1 MSNKNNLLYTSFG
14 NYLNKIIPGILY
26 TETFFKNE
34 LILTVPSFLIQEI
47 LLILRDHTN
56 TQFKVLSDICAV
68 DFLKKKNRFEIVYN
82 IISIRYNSKLRIKTF
97 LNELTPINTVTTIYS
112 CANWWEREIWDLF
125 GVFFSKH
132 PDLRR
137 ILTDY
142 GFEGHP
148 LRKDFPLSGY
158 VELRYDD
165 SKKCLVSEPI
175 MLPLQF
181 RFYNFKTNI

>member
-97 LNELTPINTVTTIYS
+97 LNELTPINTITTIYS

-125 GVFFSKH
+125 GVFF
-132 PDLRR
+132 
-137 ILTDY
+137 
-142 GFEGHP
+142 F
-148 LRKDFPLSGY
+148 
-158 VELRYDD
+158 
-165 SKKCLVSEPI
+165 
-175 MLPLQF
+175 
-181 RFYNFKTNI
+181 